1 MEKKRIMNAVKK
13 ILAAAACA
21 TLAALLASCSTVNR
35 LERYDFKG
43 ATLAADMQTPPEPRV
58 DVSYYVALDKHTPV
72 YSALSVMTNLAKAGQ
87 TEKAAG
93 TMRSALASVDVPEIL
108 LRESYA
114 ACAAALDAEQE
125 PEGMRADY
133 VLVLSIQD
141 WGIRAHSFGSAVSLR
156 IHLTAGLAR
165 SAGGELIWRRDI
177 IVNDPA
183 SPAMF
188 GLGRIV
194 GNMVTATILSEMSEE
209 DLARGFTELALRSA
223 RSVARQLENDL
234 TSARYCGEL

>member
-1 MEKKRIMNAVKK
+1 MSAARK
-13 ILAAAACA
+13 ILAAAAC
-21 TLAALLASCSTVNR
+21 TGLAALLASCATVNR

-43 ATLAADMQTPPEPRV
+43 ATLAAAMQTPPEPRL
-58 DVSYYVALDKHTPV
+58 DVSYYVALDKHMPV

-87 TEKAAG
+87 AEKAAG
-93 TMRSALASVDVPEIL
+93 AMRGALASVDVPEIL
-108 LRESYA
+108 FSESYA

-125 PEGMRADY
+125 PERTHADY
-133 VLVLSIQD
+133 VLLLSIHD

-156 IHLTAGLAR
+156 IHLTASLAR
-165 SAGGELIWRRDI
+165 NAGGELIWRRDMT
-177 IVNDPA
+177 VNDRA

-209 DLARGFTELALRSA
+209 DLARGFTELAHRSA
-223 RSVARQLENDL
+223 RSLAHQLENDL
-234 TSARYCGEL
+234 TSARYGGEL

>member
-1 MEKKRIMNAVKK
+1 MDTYRRSRIVTG
-13 ILAAAACA
+13 ILLIAA
-21 TLAALLASCSTVNR
+21 TAALLSSCSTVNR
-35 LERYDFKG
+35 LEWYDFKG
-43 ATLAADMQTPPEPRV
+43 ATLAAHMQSTPEPQV
-58 DVSYYVALDKHTPV
+58 DVSYYVALDKHMPV

-87 TEKAAG
+87 AEKAAG
-93 TMRSALASVDVPEIL
+93 TMRGALASVDVPEIL

-125 PEGMRADY
+125 PERMRADY
-133 VLVLSIQD
+133 VLVLSIHD
-141 WGIRAHSFGSAVSLR
+141 WGIQAHSFRSAMSLH
-156 IHLTAGLAR
+156 IHLAASLAR
-165 SAGGELIWRRDI
+165 RAGGELIWRRGI

-223 RSVARQLENDL
+223 RSVARQLEYDL
-234 TSARYCGEL
+234 TSARYGREL